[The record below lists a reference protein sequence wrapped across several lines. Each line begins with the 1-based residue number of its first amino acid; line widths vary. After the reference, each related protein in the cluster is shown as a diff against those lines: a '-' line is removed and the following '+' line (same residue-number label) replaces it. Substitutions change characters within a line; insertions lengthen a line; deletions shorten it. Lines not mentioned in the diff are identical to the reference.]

1 MTNKRYLLIPLGLSF
16 DSLIDAAIVATRRE
30 NSGNT
35 VHDTVE
41 GVEVAHQTL
50 LNAIRSVKKP
60 KQQTTAP
67 IQQGFFDGY
76 YKLLPLL
83 IENHYDED
91 DEEDELPLK
100 SINFVKT
107 LFPRLAQAAQKVYD
121 AWDEEDNDTYAGGG
135 ICHLIA
141 DEFVS
146 ILYEHGVEC
155 TSVSSSHEQH
165 VYVALKV
172 IEGVYTLDLHYSIY
186 ETGGGFSW
194 KKIPNV
200 KFDGNDISI
209 FRVSRDPK
217 DFKDQLD

>member
-16 DSLIDAAIVATRRE
+16 DNLIDAAIVATKRE
-30 NSGNT
+30 NNGNT
-35 VHDTVE
+35 VHDTAN
-41 GVEVAHQTL
+41 GTDIDHKTL
-50 LNAIRSVKKP
+50 LNVIRSVKKP
-60 KQQTTAP
+60 KQQVKAP

-76 YKLLPLL
+76 YKILPLL
-83 IENHYDED
+83 IESNYDED
-91 DEEDELPLK
+91 DDLPLK

-107 LFPRLAQAAQKVYD
+107 LFPHLAQAAQKIYD
-121 AWDEEDNDTYAGGG
+121 DWDEEDNDTYAGGG

-146 ILYEHGVEC
+146 ILYENGVVC

-200 KFDGNDISI
+200 KFEANDIDI
-209 FRVSRDPK
+209 YRVSADPE
-217 DFKDQLD
+217 DFTDQLD